1 MTETPQDLLAR
12 LTGFTPGKWVF
23 REAESGPR
31 DDDYNGLFLGDI
43 RTETGNTICCFGND
57 GLYNNMEG
65 QTPSKADAALIEAAP
80 DLHRELASAL
90 AREAALREAL
100 LDAAKLAKAHGANL
114 FAHPS
119 MVAWC
124 HQVVA
129 KICAALA
136 VKP

>member
-1 MTETPQDLLAR
+1 MTETTKDLIAR
-12 LTGFTPGKWVF
+12 LMQHVEDTMC
-23 REAESGPR
+23 EAEV
-31 DDDYNGLFLGDI
+31 DYPAGSEAGARVSYDSDSLQTYF
-43 RTETGNTICCFGND
+43 ET
-57 GLYNNMEG
+57 
-65 QTPSKADAALIEAAP
+65 
-80 DLHRELASAL
+80 ELASAL

-129 KICAALA
+129 KICAALE
-136 VKP
+136 VKS